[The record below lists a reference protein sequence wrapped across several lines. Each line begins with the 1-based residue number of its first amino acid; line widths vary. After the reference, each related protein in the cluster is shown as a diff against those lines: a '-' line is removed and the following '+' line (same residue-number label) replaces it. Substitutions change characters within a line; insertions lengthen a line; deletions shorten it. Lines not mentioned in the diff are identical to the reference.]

1 MSNKI
6 LERIDELKDNSPNEK
21 LEININYKDK
31 KVYKYE
37 IEIDNFKKE
46 VMENDDVSL
55 YYFFKDVAKD
65 LEEFLIKKHR
75 DMMFDEL
82 EKED

>member
-6 LERIDELKDNSPNEK
+6 LERLEELKGSSPGEK
-21 LEININYKDK
+21 LEINVTYKDK

-37 IEIDNFKKE
+37 IEIEGFKKE
-46 VMENDDVSL
+46 VIENENVSL
-55 YYFFKDVAKD
+55 YYFFKDMASD

-75 DMMFDEL
+75 DMLFDEL
-82 EKED
+82 EKES